1 MSDCFSTLENLSI
14 KDDFLHFQNIVNEYE
29 IALKKSNQNIKDLK
43 NKLIEILEEN
53 NSLKE
58 QLNNNINYSFQ
69 SLKIIDDSTKM
80 NDDLYNLLNENKLL
94 KEHIKN
100 LENKIC
106 LREKEITKKNDLIVS
121 FKQINEEESPKEKV
135 LDYYKKNEKKLIY
148 ENEELKKKLKKV
160 KEDLKL
166 ELSEKINLLRE
177 LTKINTKNNI
187 EKKKEKEKEN
197 KINKKKIKNIKN
209 INYKI

>member
-1 MSDCFSTLENLSI
+1 M
-14 KDDFLHFQNIVNEYE
+14 
-29 IALKKSNQNIKDLK
+29 ALKKSNQNIKDLK

-106 LREKEITKKNDLIVS
+106 LREKEITKKMI
-121 FKQINEEESPKEKV
+121 
-135 LDYYKKNEKKLIY
+135 
-148 ENEELKKKLKKV
+148 
-160 KEDLKL
+160 
-166 ELSEKINLLRE
+166 
-177 LTKINTKNNI
+177 
-187 EKKKEKEKEN
+187 
-197 KINKKKIKNIKN
+197 
-209 INYKI
+209 